1 MGWDGIEGVFGG
13 IVDTHCFTD
22 LFPAIFPAIFIC
34 RRVDMLPMSYTQT
47 NQKYSGHSERPVH
60 RAMSVVI
67 TNPGCSGHKAFVRDK
82 DGEGYFVGDL
92 IWMFG

>member
-34 RRVDMLPMSYTQT
+34 RRVDMLHMSYTQT
-47 NQKYSGHSERPVH
+47 NQKYSGH
-60 RAMSVVI
+60 
-67 TNPGCSGHKAFVRDK
+67 
-82 DGEGYFVGDL
+82 
-92 IWMFG
+92 